1 MATLRCPSH
10 VAALGVCEAK
20 RLTTPRARG
29 FAAPEA
35 HSLCESPTCR
45 EEGTPRLEFVPFRP
59 EHLGALRLQ
68 AAQAYLQPLLARP
81 EYGTALAGPNTWSG
95 TLEGRIAGC
104 AGILPQ
110 WPGRAIAWALLTRN
124 LSARHFLRA
133 HHKVLSVLLSAQR
146 SGAQRIETTV
156 DSGFDAGHRW
166 VRALGFR
173 PEGLMRCFSPEGR
186 DHVLYARIHDAAS
199 PKPSVCGLQTGLQG
213 AMPLA
218 IPANSHAV
226 SRAQALSP
234 LGETPTAREE
244 GALSL

>member
-1 MATLRCPSH
+1 MQQLN
-10 VAALGVCEAK
+10 
-20 RLTTPRARG
+20 LTTETQRAQRSG
-29 FAAPEA
+29 LGD
-35 HSLCESPTCR
+35 LCGSVVT
-45 EEGTPRLEFVPFRP
+45 LEFVPFRP

-81 EYGTALAGPNTWSG
+81 EYGAALVGPNTWSG
-95 TLEGRIAGC
+95 ILEGRIVGC
-104 AGILPQ
+104 AGVLPQ

-133 HHKVLSVLLSAQR
+133 HHKVLSVLRSAQR
-146 SGAQRIETTV
+146 DGARRIETSV

-173 PEGLMRCFSPEGR
+173 PEGLMRCYSPEGR
-186 DHVLYARIHDAAS
+186 DHVLYAHVQPAAS

-218 IPANSHAV
+218 IPAGLHVGAAASAA
-226 SRAQALSP
+226 S
-234 LGETPTAREE
+234 E
-244 GALSL
+244 GAPTL